1 MTQAETRKLG
11 IEFERRI
18 QMLDPKLESINKLDS
33 DTIFSI
39 LNEYQQIYAKQLF
52 MVVTTSDNQAM
63 LTAAQQQISGLIV
76 TESYQVTKINDEK
89 EYRFDVPHD
98 FNSYVSSMAVINKG
112 SYLHNKF
119 VTNIQYE
126 NSKPSKYNFGRI
138 LRYPLITIYGDET
151 DVDMFFLMTDAH
163 TENINYVQL
172 TYFRNPERFNPIDVP
187 CELPLSCFDDIVSGA
202 VELYIKAYRIGQT
215 NQQQKK
221 QEQAKEKEDDK

>member
-18 QMLDPKLESINKLDS
+18 QMLDPKLESINKLDT
-33 DTIFSI
+33 DTIYSI
-39 LNEYQQIYAKQLF
+39 LNEYQQTYAKQLF
-52 MVVTTSDNQAM
+52 MVVTTSDNQAI
-63 LTAAQQQISGLIV
+63 LTASQQQISGLIV
-76 TESYQVTKINDEK
+76 TEDFNVTKINNEK
-89 EYRFDVPHD
+89 EYQFDVPHD
-98 FNSYVSSMAVINKG
+98 FNSYVSSMAVITEG

-151 DVDMFFLMTDAH
+151 DVDIFFLMTDTH
-163 TENINYVQL
+163 TEDIDHVQM

-202 VELYIKAYRIGQT
+202 VELYIRVYRVGQANKQK
-215 NQQQKK
+215 NQ
-221 QEQAKEKEDDK
+221 EPSKEKEDNK